1 MLTYQCESLKDCLD
15 EVKALWLSHWQETE
29 GYRAGLP
36 FNPDYAR
43 YLEYNDIGYYLLFT
57 ARDGKKMVG
66 DIGMYVTVSM
76 HTQTRIAQEDTL
88 YLLPEARQGMN
99 AWRFIDFTE
108 KYLVSVGVREI
119 NLTTKLTNP
128 KAAKLMQKMGYPITA
143 NVHTK
148 IIEA

>member
-1 MLTYQCESLKDCLD
+1 MLTYQCEPLKDCLD

-36 FNPDYAR
+36 FNPDYSR

-99 AWRFIDFTE
+99 AWRFISFTE

-119 NLTTKLTNP
+119 NLTTKLANP